1 MRCIVL
7 LLVLLFSN
15 SALQAQEPEK
25 KSEITIYSGISFLEV
40 EDVTGPCLECL
51 SPLPALI
58 QTRTLESGFLI
69 GFKFGYY
76 VNRNAEVEGN
86 FSVAPDQDLTFESSI
101 FCLTEPCPLLR
112 DNIAPVIFFEKRA
125 VSYTYNGNLVY
136 NINGKTVTPFLTAGI
151 GGVSTDLQEEVH
163 SDFVFNFGG
172 GTKFHFKNVGVRF
185 ELNDQV
191 IPDHFLSGKT
201 EHDLQIQ
208 YGFFFRL

>member
-25 KSEITIYSGISFLEV
+25 KSEITIYSGISFLDV
-40 EDVTGPCLECL
+40 EDVTEPCLLCL

-58 QTRTLESGFLI
+58 QTSTLDGGFLI

-76 VNRNAEVEGN
+76 LNETVEVEGN
-86 FSVAPDQDLTFESSI
+86 FSVAPNQDFTLQSSI
-101 FCLTEPCPLLR
+101 FCPAEPCPLMQGEF
-112 DNIAPVIFFEKRA
+112 APVIFFEKRA
-125 VSYTYNGNLVY
+125 VSYAYNGNLVY
-136 NINGKTVTPFLTAGI
+136 NLNGKTVTPFVTAGI
-151 GGVSTDLQEEVH
+151 GGMSTDLQEEVH